1 MDEDKG
7 WEGHIVQ
14 GLDVYDIVG
23 FVDKKQK
30 RFLAISLNELEE
42 IFDTAGISRNSQ
54 EFQLIRKLILDLVNE
69 YTRSILRVIFG
80 DIESAKY
87 KPSNKTPEIL
97 KEYRKFN

>member
-14 GLDVYDIVG
+14 GLDVLDILG

-42 IFDTAGISRNSQ
+42 IFDAAGISRNSQ
-54 EFQLIRKLILDLVNE
+54 EFQLVRKLILDLVNE

-87 KPSNKTPEIL
+87 KPTKETPKIL
-97 KEYRKFN
+97 QGYEK

>member
-14 GLDVYDIVG
+14 GLDVLDILG
-23 FVDKKQK
+23 FVNKKQA

-42 IFDTAGISRNSQ
+42 IFDAAKISKNSQ
-54 EFQLIRKLILDLVNE
+54 EFRLVRKLILDLVNE
-69 YTRSILRVIFG
+69 YTRSILRIIFG

-87 KPSNKTPEIL
+87 KPPRDN
-97 KEYRKFN
+97 